1 MTQKCSE
8 SEPRRPGSRE
18 LAQVFQDVVSSRQID
33 GGSAFEANA
42 SIPSGS
48 RVLENLINILPE
60 ALVWPVGRIA
70 DTREKGFVQGFAIIQ
85 TAILDE
91 AAFLG
96 YANLGLEPKVH
107 RVLYLCCGPNFSTAA
122 RVEPNV
128 KGRFEEN
135 APGISFRPS
144 AGHLARK

>member
-1 MTQKCSE
+1 MYQLE
-8 SEPRRPGSRE
+8 SKLCRLCSRE
-18 LAQVFQDVVSSRQID
+18 LAKAFQNVVSIRQID
-33 GGSAFEANA
+33 GRSPFKANA

-48 RVLENLINILPE
+48 RVLENLINILPK
-60 ALVWPVGRIA
+60 ALGVPVRLIA
-70 DTREKGFVQGFAIIQ
+70 DAREKGFVQGLAIIQ

-122 RVEPNV
+122 RAEPNV

>member
-1 MTQKCSE
+1 MYQLE
-8 SEPRRPGSRE
+8 SKLCRLCSRE
-18 LAQVFQDVVSSRQID
+18 LAKAFQNVVSIRHPE
-33 GGSAFEANA
+33 GGSAFKANA

-48 RVLENLINILPE
+48 RVLENLINILPK
-60 ALVWPVGRIA
+60 ALGVPIGRVA
-70 DTREKGFVQGFAIIQ
+70 DAREKRFVQGFAIIQ
-85 TAILDE
+85 TAVIDE
-91 AAFLG
+91 TAFFGHPDLR
-96 YANLGLEPKVH
+96 LEPKVH

>member
-1 MTQKCSE
+1 MYQLE
-8 SEPRRPGSRE
+8 SKLCRLCSRE
-18 LAQVFQDVVSSRQID
+18 LAKAFQNVVSIRHPD
-33 GGSAFEANA
+33 GGLTFVADSLA
-42 SIPSGS
+42 SSGP
-48 RVLENLINILPE
+48 RVLENLINALPE
-60 ALVWPVGRIA
+60 PLVWPVRRIA
-70 DTREKGFVQGFAIIQ
+70 DAREKRFVQGFAIIQ

-107 RVLYLCCGPNFSTAA
+107 RVLYLCCGPDFSTTA

-135 APGISFRPS
+135 APGISFKPA